1 VISYPVKKYKYMSTK
16 NLNNQ
21 LEELREENEKLYKQL
36 CEHEVRKIFVERLKL
51 RLAKA
56 QKAQEEKKDNT
67 YYL

>member
-1 VISYPVKKYKYMSTK
+1 MTEQNKQDS
-16 NLNNQ
+16 Q
-21 LEELREENEKLYKQL
+21 LEAIQKEIKKLREL
-36 CEHEVRKIFVERLKL
+36 EVRRIFVERLKL

>member
-1 VISYPVKKYKYMSTK
+1 MSTK
-16 NLNNQ
+16 SINSQ

-36 CEHEVRKIFVERLKL
+36 CESEARKIFVERLKL
-51 RLAKA
+51 RRAKA

>member
-1 VISYPVKKYKYMSTK
+1 MTEQDTK
-16 NLNNQ
+16 SINSQ
-21 LEELREENEKLYKQL
+21 LEALQKKL
-36 CEHEVRKIFVERLKL
+36 CEREVRRIFVERLKL

>member
-1 VISYPVKKYKYMSTK
+1 MSTK
-16 NLNNQ
+16 SINSQ
-21 LEELREENEKLYKQL
+21 LEELREENKKLYKQL
-36 CEHEVRKIFVERLKL
+36 CEREARKIFIERLKL